1 MEPFQNTYFV
11 FIVGNIISHTN
22 AVKSNILFGRP
33 YKEKRYLKT
42 IEACE
47 IQHDIEMFPDGNDTE
62 VGERNISKCLFTFI
76 KLCLFRFEVQSIF
89 KVC

>member
-1 MEPFQNTYFV
+1 M
-11 FIVGNIISHTN
+11 
-22 AVKSNILFGRP
+22 
-33 YKEKRYLKT
+33 KT